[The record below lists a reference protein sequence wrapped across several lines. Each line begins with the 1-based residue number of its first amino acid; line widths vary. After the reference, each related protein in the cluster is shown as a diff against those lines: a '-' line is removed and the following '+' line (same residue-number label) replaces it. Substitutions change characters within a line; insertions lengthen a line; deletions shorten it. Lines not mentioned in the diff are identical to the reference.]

1 MSGKYEI
8 SQGEERGIVFL
19 VKFNE
24 KSTMELY
31 I

>member
-1 MSGKYEI
+1 MKFLKVRNEC
-8 SQGEERGIVFL
+8 RKIVFL
-19 VKFNE
+19 AKFNE

>member
-1 MSGKYEI
+1 MKFLKVRNESRK
-8 SQGEERGIVFL
+8 IVFL
-19 VKFNE
+19 AKFNE